1 MKEAR
6 LWILGFSLVAVLLFA
21 AGCAPKLMC
30 APPSSIIG
38 NSCCIDADKDGVCDA
53 DAVPEEGQ
61 VEAQAPE
68 LQEPVAEGQEVV
80 VEEELTPYESFA
92 ETFAAAWDG
101 KSYNAL
107 RNLFVKDY
115 RLKFSQNEFGFLARK
130 VDSQI
135 GMMQVRLMDVDGN
148 TARYEVILPDK
159 KLTVYA
165 NIAGEDGAFKHE
177 PFYFFGNLSADAACL
192 DDESCYVSFAVISGN
207 RNYCDDAGSL
217 KADCVAK
224 FGVSKTMTQM
234 IDECMEV
241 SEYYTRAE
249 CLTQLAQ
256 DENDIEPCWQAGY
269 DKQVFECM
277 GLVAA
282 LRSNVDECNTFVAAK
297 GYPGTR
303 LQKTYCIL
311 GYVKETG
318 DTDACAKI
326 DRRGDTMLGSL
337 QEGCYRLSFP

>member
-1 MKEAR
+1 
-6 LWILGFSLVAVLLFA
+6 
-21 AGCAPKLMC
+21 MC

-38 NSCCIDADKDGVCDA
+38 NSCCIDADKDSVCDA
-53 DAVPEEGQ
+53 EAVAEEPVEAEAPEEPV
-61 VEAQAPE
+61 VEARPAVGE
-68 LQEPVAEGQEVV
+68 DLNS
-80 VEEELTPYESFA
+80 YESFA
-92 ETFAAAWDG
+92 ETFASSWDK

-115 RLKFSQNEFGFLARK
+115 RLRFSQNEFGFMARK
-130 VDSQI
+130 IDAQLDI
-135 GMMQVRLMDVDGN
+135 LQVRLIDVDGN
-148 TARYEVILPDK
+148 TAQYEVVLPEK
-159 KLTVYA
+159 KVTVYA
-165 NIAGEDGAFKHE
+165 NIVDESGEYKHE
-177 PFYFFGNLSADAACL
+177 PFYFFGNISADAACL
-192 DDESCYVSFAVISGN
+192 DDGVCYMSFATITGN
-207 RNYCDDAGSL
+207 RNYCEKAGDL
-217 KADCVAK
+217 KADCIEK

-234 IDECMEV
+234 IDECIEV
-241 SEYYTRAE
+241 SEYYTRAD
-249 CLTQLAQ
+249 CLTQLAL

-282 LRSNVDECNTFVAAK
+282 SQGDVDKCDEFVAAK

-311 GYVKETG
+311 GYVKKTT

-326 DRRGDTMLGSL
+326 DRRGDIMLGSL

>member
-1 MKEAR
+1 MEEAR
-6 LWILGFSLVAVLLFA
+6 HGIFVFSLAMILLVA

-38 NSCCIDADKDGVCDA
+38 NSCCIDADKDNVCDA
-53 DAVPEEGQ
+53 DVVTGVPADTEDPEEPAVETSPA
-61 VEAQAPE
+61 VEAE
-68 LQEPVAEGQEVV
+68 M
-80 VEEELTPYESFA
+80 TPYEGFA
-92 ETFAAAWDG
+92 ETFASSWDK

-115 RLKFSQNEFGFLARK
+115 RLRLSQNEFGFIARK
-130 VDSQI
+130 VDAQLGI
-135 GMMQVRLMDVDGN
+135 LQVRLVDVDGN
-148 TARYEVILPDK
+148 TARYEVRLPDR

-165 NIAGEDGAFKHE
+165 NIVDESGEYRHE
-177 PFYFFGNLSADAACL
+177 PFYMFGNFSADAACL
-192 DDESCYVSFAVISGN
+192 DDGACYMSFAVISGN
-207 RNYCDDAGSL
+207 RNYCEKAGSL
-217 KADCVAK
+217 RADCTEK

-234 IDECMEV
+234 VDECLEV
-241 SEYYTRAE
+241 SEYYTRAD
-249 CLTQLAQ
+249 CLTQLAL

-282 LRSNVDECNTFVAAK
+282 SQGDVDKCDEFVAAK
-297 GYPGTR
+297 GYPGTK

-311 GYVKETG
+311 GYVKETT

-326 DRRGDTMLGSL
+326 DRRGDIVLGAM
-337 QEGCYRLSFP
+337 QEGCYKLSFP